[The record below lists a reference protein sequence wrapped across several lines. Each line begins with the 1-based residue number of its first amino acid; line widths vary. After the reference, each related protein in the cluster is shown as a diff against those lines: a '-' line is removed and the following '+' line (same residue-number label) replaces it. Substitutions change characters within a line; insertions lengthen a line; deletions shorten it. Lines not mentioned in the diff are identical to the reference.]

1 MLLDITPLLTPDTAV
16 WPGDTPLS
24 REVLMELDRGD
35 SVTLSTLRSTV
46 PLGAHA
52 DAPSH
57 YGQGGRSIEAQPLEL
72 YVGPCQ
78 LMQIDCAGKDR
89 IGIADLPEE
98 PSAPRLILKTGTYP
112 DPNHWTNDFA
122 GLEPDLVDHLHQ
134 AGVRLVG
141 TDAPS
146 VDPAQDSD
154 IHAHKR
160 FFEHDMAIIEGLQL
174 DGVDPGLYELIALP
188 LKIAGFDGSPVR
200 AILRTLDS

>member
-46 PLGAHA
+46 HLGAHA

-57 YGQGGRSIEAQPLEL
+57 YGQGGRSMEAQPLEL

-78 LMQIDCAGKDR
+78 VMHVAAQRGRR
-89 IGIADLPEE
+89 IAVDDLPEE
-98 PSAPRLILKTGTYP
+98 PIEERLLIRTGTFAGFE
-112 DPNHWTNDFA
+112 DWNTDFA
-122 GLEPDLVDHLHQ
+122 GLEPALVDHLHES
-134 AGVRLVG
+134 GVRLVG

-146 VDPAQDSD
+146 VDLAQDTQ
-154 IHAHKR
+154 ILAHKR
-160 FFEHDMAIIEGLQL
+160 FFANDMAILEGLKL
-174 DGVDPGLYELIALP
+174 DEVPPGRYELIALP